1 MIRNARVWTCRAKP
15 PDRRAGRGDTPRSG
29 GCGAGGH
36 VICRLV
42 ILLVVVTVATTT
54 TLAQRY
60 YGRRGYQDDR
70 RGIPNWQL
78 DKEFSKDAFTFVRI
92 QYSSGYGSSYGRG
105 GRGGRGF
112 RGGYGYGGYG
122 GGTWAIDYPDADLN
136 ISYRLHQLTS
146 MEVNPE
152 GLVLELTD
160 PNLMNYPFIHINPG
174 DPVGVVFTD
183 EEVKCLRT
191 YLLNGGFLF
200 VTDFWGQQEWD
211 DMEEQMRRVFP
222 DRAWVELPLDHPI
235 FHCVFDLK
243 EKPQVAAIENA
254 MGARDPSVTW
264 EHDNWGDTREVHYRA
279 YHDDKGRMV
288 ALLVHNCDITDGW
301 EREGEDEW
309 YFHEFAEKRAY
320 PMGINIIV
328 YAMTH

>member
-1 MIRNARVWTCRAKP
+1 MTRTRWLA
-15 PDRRAGRGDTPRSG
+15 
-29 GCGAGGH
+29 
-36 VICRLV
+36 
-42 ILLVVVTVATTT
+42 ILLAVIAVAATG

-60 YGRRGYQDDR
+60 YNRRGPDDR
-70 RGIPNWQL
+70 GGIPNWQL
-78 DKEFSKDAFTFVRI
+78 DKEFSQDVFTFVRI
-92 QYSSGYGSSYGRG
+92 QYSSGYGGRGFGGPYGRG
-105 GRGGRGF
+105 GGRGGGRGF
-112 RGGYGYGGYG
+112 GRGGGS
-122 GGTWAIDYPDADLN
+122 WAIDYPDADLN

-146 MEVNPE
+146 MEVNPD

-160 PNLMNYPFIHINPG
+160 PELVNYPFIHINPG

-211 DMEEQMRRVFP
+211 DFEEQMKRVFP
-222 DRAWVELPLDHPI
+222 DREWEELKPDHPI

-243 EKPQVAAIENA
+243 EKPQVSAIEVA
-254 MGARDPSVTW
+254 MQGRASGITW
-264 EHDNWGDTREVHYRA
+264 EHWNWGDTEEVHYRA
-279 YHDDKGRMV
+279 YFDDKGRMV
-288 ALLVHNCDITDGW
+288 ALLCHNNDLTDGW
-301 EREGEDEW
+301 EREGENEW

-320 PMGINIIV
+320 PMGINIVV

>member
-1 MIRNARVWTCRAKP
+1 MTKT
-15 PDRRAGRGDTPRSG
+15 RGL
-29 GCGAGGH
+29 A
-36 VICRLV
+36 
-42 ILLVVVTVATTT
+42 ILLAVIVVAATG

-60 YGRRGYQDDR
+60 GRRGYDDR
-70 RGIPNWQL
+70 GGLPSWQL
-78 DKEFSKDAFTFVRI
+78 DKEFSQDAFTFVRI
-92 QYSSGYGSSYGRG
+92 QYSSGYGGRGFGGPYGRG
-105 GRGGRGF
+105 GRRGYGRGF
-112 RGGYGYGGYG
+112 G
-122 GGTWAIDYPDADLN
+122 GGSWAIDYRDADLN
-136 ISYRLHQLTS
+136 ISYRLHQLTA

-160 PNLMNYPFIHINPG
+160 PNLGNYPFIHINPG

-200 VTDFWGQQEWD
+200 VTDYWGEQEWD
-211 DMEEQMRRVFP
+211 DFQEQMRRVFP
-222 DRAWVELPLDHPI
+222 DREPVELDLSHPI

-243 EKPQVAAIENA
+243 EKPQVSAIEVA
-254 MGARDPSVTW
+254 MAGRGSGITW
-264 EHDNWGDTREVHYRA
+264 EHDNWGDTQEVHYRA

-288 ALLVHNCDITDGW
+288 ALLCHNNDLTDGW
-301 EREGEDEW
+301 EREGENEW